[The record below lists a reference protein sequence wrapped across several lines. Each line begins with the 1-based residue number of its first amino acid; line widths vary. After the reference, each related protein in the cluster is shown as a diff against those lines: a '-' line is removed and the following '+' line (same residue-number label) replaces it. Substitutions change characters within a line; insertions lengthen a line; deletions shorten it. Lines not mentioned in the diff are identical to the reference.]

1 MVESILVLFIRRFRR
16 SKVETSSN
24 PIGLVGDHGV
34 GSRGGDVG
42 AKSESGTMLGVKQL
56 R

>member
-16 SKVETSSN
+16 SKFETSSN
-24 PIGLVGDHGV
+24 PIGIVGDHGV
-34 GSRGGDVG
+34 GPRGGDVG
-42 AKSESGTMLGVKQL
+42 AKSEGGTMLGMEQQ